1 MYFDQ
6 WRLNRWSMATLAIPE
21 IFRCPRGS
29 GQFSTRTE
37 CRRVTYQTSWF
48 YKTWSVQAS
57 LRIYDHICHPGDV
70 PVPPGKWPILDKNRN
85 PSCDIS
91 NFMILENL
99 ACKEKTNRVRRHIFL
114 DKAYAVKRML
124 RMRCKRDSQS
134 FQSGSGGLDIF
145 NFPGHRVGLE
155 HHLGTTWLTS
165 FWGVFVGQIVWNS
178 AIRCTFIRR
187 ILLPILSPIG
197 VRFSWVMKWIKITGI
212 ESKTLSFCL
221 SHNIQICTCISD
233 W

>member
-29 GQFSTRTE
+29 GQFSTWTE

-91 NFMILENL
+91 NFMILDNL
-99 ACKEKTNRVRRHIFL
+99 ACKGLIESLRSHWPSRGCSGAPGETANSRQEPKLVERHIKLHDFQNL
-114 DKAYAVKRML
+114 VYEGLIENL
-124 RMRCKRDSQS
+124 RSHWP
-134 FQSGSGGLDIF
+134 F
-145 NFPGHRVGLE
+145 
-155 HHLGTTWLTS
+155 
-165 FWGVFVGQIVWNS
+165 
-178 AIRCTFIRR
+178 RR
-187 ILLPILSPIG
+187 L
-197 VRFSWVMKWIKITGI
+197 
-212 ESKTLSFCL
+212 
-221 SHNIQICTCISD
+221 
-233 W
+233 